1 MQYTNGTDKIIP
13 ALFKA
18 RVDMSSK
25 AKRNTANQHLK
36 NRYANLES
44 FLAAIR
50 PALEANELM
59 IMQAWEVG
67 EHIDTIYLNTT
78 IMHAS
83 GQSIHT
89 VSPFPIVKKDAHGV
103 GSAITYARRYA
114 IAAMFGIA
122 QADDDGNATI
132 KTPTDVVKALKSA
145 DNAETLKEIFMSG
158 RSYFKD
164 DSAGLRVITTAYNE
178 RKADL
183 IKPGEGFNPSQ
194 PPVRTAAQQEP
205 VEEKPLEAGDFN
217 DF

>member
-67 EHIDTIYLNTT
+67 DHIDTIYLNTT

-83 GQSIHT
+83 GQSIHA

-132 KTPTDVVKALKSA
+132 KTPTDVVKALKAA
-145 DNAETLKEIFMSG
+145 DNAEALKEIFMSG
-158 RSYFKD
+158 RSYFQND
-164 DSAGLRVITTAYNE
+164 NAGLRVITTAYNE

-194 PPVRTAAQQEP
+194 PPARPAEP
-205 VEEKPLEAGDFN
+205 EPMQAVQPIKPGEFSDF
-217 DF
+217 